1 MAEAIRVVISGARG
15 RVGRE
20 VVRAVDAAP
29 DLALVGGLSRA
40 PDATAE
46 LSEGR
51 TLRLHTDVAA
61 LLAETRPD
69 VLVDFTL
76 PDAALPI
83 ARAALKARVAT
94 IVGTSGIG
102 SAELE
107 ELRSAAEA
115 AGVGVAV
122 VPNFA
127 LGMVLATIR
136 LLRGPTAQDRVL
148 ALDTLYING
157 MLTMLVFGI
166 RSGTSVYFDIAL
178 LIALFGFVGSTAMA
192 RFLLRGEVIEP

>member
-1 MAEAIRVVISGARG
+1 MAEAIRVAISGARG

-29 DLALVGGLSRA
+29 DLSLVGGLSRA

-51 TLRLHTDVAA
+51 MLRLHTDVAA

-83 ARAALKARVAT
+83 ARAAINRGDVHLQRRDLPAARADFERAVDVASRHRLE
-94 IVGTSGIG
+94 VQRSMAMHNLGYVDLLSGDLP
-102 SAELE
+102 AA
-107 ELRSAAEA
+107 LRRMSE
-115 AGVGVAV
+115 VA
-122 VPNFA
+122 PAFESMSPA
-127 LGMVLATIR
+127 
-136 LLRGPTAQDRVL
+136 
-148 ALDTLYING
+148 
-157 MLTMLVFGI
+157 
-166 RSGTSVYFDIAL
+166 
-178 LIALFGFVGSTAMA
+178 
-192 RFLLRGEVIEP
+192 